1 MRESHLPKLVGLCSV
16 SVAGLIL
23 AGCAHTT
30 SRTELNQFQ
39 HAYYSKNHQRA
50 DQVSKSALAEDK
62 KQKDA
67 PLWNLENG
75 VNAFM
80 MDKYKDSLV
89 TLDKANKTFDTNFK
103 NMEKAVDKVGAA
115 TYGSAMNVPYE
126 GHMYEWVLTNYY
138 MALDYAFLGDK
149 QDARVEFNRT
159 IDRERRIKDVY
170 NKELAK
176 AEAEFQKAKQKNA
189 SMANKMVAGMSSLDS
204 ELKSKFSNLEQFSA
218 YNGFVNPLV
227 NYVGGLFFANNGDK
241 GKAMDE
247 LKEVYGVSH
256 NEIVGEDLKNLM
268 HHSHEK
274 YTWVIVEDGM
284 QPTLQEYKIP
294 SINFALPTIQ
304 DGRSF
309 HDSFKIVANG
319 KSENMGVLSNFAIIF
334 QKEYQATLPAIKN
347 RAIASAILKTGTEAA
362 LKTAGEY
369 APGYG
374 GLAASLGGSILHA
387 TNKAS
392 TAADT
397 RSSNVFPNT
406 VYLGRVDNKS
416 HKFSIQID
424 NLHKDFTLAP
434 CNGKAAAPGQICS
447 DTNNIVFVRTFPS
460 PKELNVR
467 ALSL

>member
-1 MRESHLPKLVGLCSV
+1 MFRLLSYGSV
-16 SVAGLIL
+16 AVAGLIL
-23 AGCAHTT
+23 VGCAHTA
-30 SRTELNQFQ
+30 SRGELSQFQ
-39 HAYYSKNHQRA
+39 QAYYAKNHQRA

-67 PLWNLENG
+67 PLWNLESG

-80 MDKYKDSLV
+80 MAQYRVSLD

-103 NMEKAVDKVGAA
+103 AMEKGIDKVGAA

-138 MALDYAFLGDK
+138 MALDYAFLGSK

-159 IDRERRIKDVY
+159 IDRERRIKDAY

-176 AEAEFQKAKQKNA
+176 AEAEFQKARQKNA
-189 SMANKMVAGMSSLDS
+189 SMADKMVAGTSSLDS
-204 ELKSKFSNLEQFSA
+204 ELKSRFSNLERFSA

-227 NYVGGLFFANNGDK
+227 NYVGGLFFANNGDDS
-241 GKAMDE
+241 KAIDE
-247 LKEVYGVSH
+247 LKEVYGVSR
-256 NEIVGEDLKNLM
+256 NKIVGEDLKNLI
-268 HHSHEK
+268 HHSREK

-294 SINFALPTIQ
+294 SLNFALPTLQ
-304 DGRSF
+304 DGQDF
-309 HDSFKIVANG
+309 HNSFKIVENG

-334 QKEYQATLPAIKN
+334 QKEYQATLPAIKH
-347 RAIASAILKTGTEAA
+347 RAIASAILKTGTEEA
-362 LKTAGEY
+362 LKTAGNL

-397 RSSNVFPNT
+397 RSSNVFPNI

-416 HKFSIQID
+416 HQFSIQID
-424 NLHKDFTLAP
+424 NLHREFKIAP
-434 CNGKAAAPGQICS
+434 CHGKAAAPGQVCS
-447 DTNNIVFVRTFPS
+447 DTNNIIFVRTFPS

>member
-1 MRESHLPKLVGLCSV
+1 MRENRLLKLVGLCSV
-16 SVAGLIL
+16 SVAGSIL
-23 AGCAHTT
+23 VGCAHTA
-30 SRTELNQFQ
+30 SRGELSQFQ
-39 HAYYSKNHQRA
+39 QAYYAKNHQQA

-67 PLWNLENG
+67 PLWNLESG

-80 MDKYKDSLV
+80 MDQYRASLD

-103 NMEKAVDKVGAA
+103 AMEKGIDKVGAA

-126 GHMYEWVLTNYY
+126 GHMYEWTLTNYY
-138 MALDYAFLGDK
+138 MALDYAFLGNK

-159 IDRERRIKDVY
+159 IDRERRIKDAY

-189 SMANKMVAGMSSLDS
+189 SMADKMVAGMSSLDG
-204 ELKSKFSNLEQFSA
+204 ELKSRFSNLERFSA
-218 YNGFVNPLV
+218 YNGFINPLV
-227 NYVGGLFFANNGDK
+227 NYVGGLFFANNGDNS
-241 GKAMDE
+241 KAIDE

-256 NEIVGEDLKNLM
+256 NKIVGEDLKNLM
-268 HHSHEK
+268 HHSREK

-284 QPTLQEYKIP
+284 QPTLKEYKIP
-294 SINFALPTIQ
+294 SLNFALPTIQ

-309 HDSFKIVANG
+309 HNSFKIVENG

-334 QKEYQATLPAIKN
+334 QKEYQATLPAIKH
-347 RAIASAILKTGTEAA
+347 RAIASAILKTGTEVALNQGGAA
-362 LKTAGEY
+362 V
-369 APGYG
+369 G
-374 GLAASLGGSILHA
+374 GATGAAMQVGSWFMHA
-387 TNKAS
+387 ANKAS

-397 RSSNVFPNT
+397 RSSNIFPSM

-424 NLHKDFTLAP
+424 NLHRDFSFVP
-434 CNGKAAAPGQICS
+434 CNGKAPASGQVCS
-447 DTNNIVFVRTFPS
+447 DTNNIIFVRSFPS
-460 PKELNVR
+460 DLNVKP
-467 ALSL
+467 LSL

>member
-1 MRESHLPKLVGLCSV
+1 MRKFQLFSCCSV
-16 SVAGLIL
+16 AVAGLIL
-23 AGCAHTT
+23 AGCAHTA
-30 SRTELNQFQ
+30 SRSELNQFQ
-39 HAYYSKNHQRA
+39 QAYYAKNHQRA

-80 MDKYKDSLV
+80 MKQYQNSL
-89 TLDKANKTFDTNFK
+89 TSLDKADQAFDTNLR
-103 NMEKAVDKVGAA
+103 NIEKGIDKVGAA
-115 TYGSAMNVPYE
+115 TYGSAINTPYE
-126 GHMYEWVLTNYY
+126 GHKYEWVLANYY
-138 MALDYAFLGDK
+138 KALDYAFLNSK
-149 QDARVEFNRT
+149 QEARVEFNRT
-159 IDRERRIKDVY
+159 IDRERRIKESY
-170 NKELAK
+170 HKELAK

-204 ELKSKFSNLEQFSA
+204 ELKSKFSSLEQYSA
-218 YNGFVNPLV
+218 YNGFINPLV
-227 NYVGGLFFANNGDK
+227 NYVGGLFFASNGDNS
-241 GKAMDE
+241 KAMDE
-247 LKEVYGVSH
+247 LKEAYGVSQSK
-256 NEIVGEDLKNLM
+256 IVGEDLKHLM

-284 QPTLQEYKIP
+284 QPTLQEYKITEL
-294 SINFALPTIQ
+294 NFALPTLQ

-309 HDSFKIVANG
+309 HHSFKIVENG
-319 KSENMGVLSNFAIIF
+319 KSENMGVLSNFNVIV
-334 QKEYQATLPAIKN
+334 QKEYMAALPAIKH

-374 GLAASLGGSILHA
+374 GLAASIGGSILHL

-397 RSSNVFPNT
+397 RSSNIFPSM
-406 VYLGRVDNKS
+406 VYVGRVDNKS

-424 NLHKDFTLAP
+424 NLHKDYTFAP
-434 CNGKAAAPGQICS
+434 CHGKAAADGQVCS
-447 DTNNIVFVRTFPS
+447 DTNNIVFVRSFPS
-460 PKELNVR
+460 DLNVN